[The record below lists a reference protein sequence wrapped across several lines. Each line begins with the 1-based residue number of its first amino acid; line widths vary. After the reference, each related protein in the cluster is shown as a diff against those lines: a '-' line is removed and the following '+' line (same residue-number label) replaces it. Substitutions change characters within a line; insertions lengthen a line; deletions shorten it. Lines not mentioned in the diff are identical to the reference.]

1 MPTKPIKTKLLEGY
15 IEQVNINTDVC
26 AFICPATDMAA
37 FRAAFNRKKK
47 SGQRL
52 SFRVQGGT
60 AYGIIAREADD
71 E

>member
-1 MPTKPIKTKLLEGY
+1 MPTHPIKTKPLDGY
-15 IEQVNINTDVC
+15 IEQVNLETDVC
-26 AFICPATDMAA
+26 AFICPVEDVPA

-52 SFRVQGGT
+52 SFRTQGFT
-60 AYGIIAREADD
+60 AYGIIAREASD